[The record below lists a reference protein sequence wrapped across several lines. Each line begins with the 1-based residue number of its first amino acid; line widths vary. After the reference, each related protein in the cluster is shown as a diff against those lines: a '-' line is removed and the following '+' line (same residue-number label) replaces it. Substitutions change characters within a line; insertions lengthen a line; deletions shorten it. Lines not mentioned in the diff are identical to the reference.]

1 MRHAAMTKNRATL
14 YMIYGKIAA
23 GKSTLAAGLARKEQT
38 VLIAL
43 DDWLGA
49 LFGDQMSTGQDFMH
63 FSKKLESVMGPHII
77 KLLQAGTSV
86 VLDYPANT
94 VEQRAHM
101 RGLFEMSGAA
111 HELHVLDVPDEVCLT
126 RLQARNEDGA
136 HPFAPTEAQ
145 FHAFSKHLVPPTE
158 KEGFQL
164 VLHCS

>member
-1 MRHAAMTKNRATL
+1 MRHAAMTQNRATL

-23 GKSTLAAGLARKEQT
+23 GKSTLAAELARKEQT

-49 LFGDQMSTGQDFMH
+49 LFGDQMSTGKDYMH

-101 RGLFEMSGAA
+101 RGLFETAGAA
-111 HELHVLDVPDEVCLT
+111 HELHVLNVPDEVCLA
-126 RLQARNEDGA
+126 RLKARNQDGA

-145 FHAFSKHLVPPTE
+145 FHAFSKHLVPPME
-158 KEGFQL
+158 DEGFQL
-164 VLHCS
+164 VLHSS